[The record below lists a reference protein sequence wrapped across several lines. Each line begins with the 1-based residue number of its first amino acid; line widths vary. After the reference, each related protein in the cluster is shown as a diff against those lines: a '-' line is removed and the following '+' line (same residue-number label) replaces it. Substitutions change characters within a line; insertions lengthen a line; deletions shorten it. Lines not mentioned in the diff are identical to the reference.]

1 MKEKVSEWIDD
12 LEIIINVPVTFRKNR
27 QMEHILLADM
37 KEFIKENEKKE
48 FMILTTDE
56 KQILESL
63 GDKVII

>member
-1 MKEKVSEWIDD
+1 MVNEWIDD

-37 KEFIKENEKKE
+37 KEFIKENKGKE
-48 FMILTTDE
+48 FITVTEDE

-63 GDKVII
+63 RETK